1 MKQTQ
6 QTNILANK
14 GILIIKRQ
22 HNNWILKIFSEVR
35 KINQMSEVDQ
45 YFQQYSLIK
54 TQKVHIS
61 HSTSFWK

>member
-35 KINQMSEVDQ
+35 TLTKKQAKI
-45 YFQQYSLIK
+45 
-54 TQKVHIS
+54 
-61 HSTSFWK
+61 